1 MTSLRRPGN
10 IKGEEAQIGQ
20 NESAARIRRTRTARL
35 KVLAARPALIAL
47 TAAGMIAGSASM
59 AGAAVSSPAQGS
71 NLSGYAATTGTN
83 ATGTVDLVTAL
94 DVLGLNLKADLDLNV
109 PGGTTHA
116 VGVVVSMTTGT
127 SVVTLEI
134 GVSQQNAAQLKAAQA
149 LPGSS
154 SIVNLKTMTE
164 PGSRAGA

>member
-1 MTSLRRPGN
+1 MSAHPHSTAEGAGGEARADHANGGGHDRRISQQGWRCSLVTG
-10 IKGEEAQIGQ
+10 
-20 NESAARIRRTRTARL
+20 ARQQLVRH
-35 KVLAARPALIAL
+35 
-47 TAAGMIAGSASM
+47 
-59 AGAAVSSPAQGS
+59 
-71 NLSGYAATTGTN
+71 AATTGTN

-94 DVLGLNLKADLDLNV
+94 DLLGLSLKADLDLNV